1 MLEDI
6 KTKDAEMNEFLS
18 NVPAFRSGKA
28 VEIVFALFK
37 KHFGVIL
44 FVLPWSKFCVTFKQ
58 IESLYVQF
66 LVMSRS
72 KHLVCEMFLQF
83 YQNGY
88 KALTVSSC
96 CGRLLTPGRGSRRF
110 ISLQKEGTWRR

>member
-44 FVLPWSKFCVTFKQ
+44 FFPSMVKILCY
-58 IESLYVQF
+58 I
-66 LVMSRS
+66 
-72 KHLVCEMFLQF
+72 
-83 YQNGY
+83 
-88 KALTVSSC
+88 
-96 CGRLLTPGRGSRRF
+96 
-110 ISLQKEGTWRR
+110 